1 MIIQARIALA
11 AKQRIR
17 HRDRSLVM
25 PGHQINEQPVK
36 GRSLDRL
43 KSREVSRVQQ
53 PRHRGA
59 FLRGA
64 DLHGFIEPA

>member
-1 MIIQARIALA
+1 MYAVHECNLALLRMTDRVRHDHQARIALA

-17 HRDRSLVM
+17 HRDRSLMM

-43 KSREVSRVQQ
+43 KFREVSRV
-53 PRHRGA
+53 
-59 FLRGA
+59 
-64 DLHGFIEPA
+64 